1 LAATTR
7 RARCGATDTLGAGVL
22 TAGCCDGATAGGRLG
37 DVGETCVAGDVV
49 VCGCDCAEGAGSGAG
64 AVVVAGARCGLGPA
78 AYACVVVSAA
88 NAATTAARLNT
99 DHRAMTHGNERC

>member
-7 RARCGATDTLGAGVL
+7 RARCGATATLGAGVL
-22 TAGCCDGATAGGRLG
+22 TAGCCDGVTAGGRLG

-64 AVVVAGARCGLGPA
+64 ADVVAGARCGLGLA

-88 NAATTAARLNT
+88 DAATTAARLNT
-99 DHRAMTHGNERC
+99 DHRAMTHGDKRC